1 MKLFIIMSLLMLS
14 GCDLYYKSTTTSGGD
29 FSSTNSVSGNS
40 EDNSDN
46 SDNSDNR
53 TDNSTINGDGNTKGD
68 NSPSDPE

>member
-29 FSSTNSVSGNS
+29 FSSSNSVSGNS

-46 SDNSDNR
+46 SDNSDHS
-53 TDNSTINGDGNTKGD
+53 TDNSTVDIDGNTQGD
-68 NSPSDPE
+68 DSTFTAE